1 VRCAALL
8 MVALTIPAS
17 LLGQSSLFSA
27 RGLGYPGRELSARAA
42 ASSGAFGMFDPES
55 SVNPAAF
62 GGIDALTTVFTIN
75 SNFMSPENPAG
86 SASTRDTRFPQLM
99 VVGPVQHSGAA
110 LGLSYSNY
118 TSRDFT
124 LASTNTVDLRGVP
137 VGVSD
142 SLSSRGGLSD
152 LRLAGAY
159 RVHNRWVFGGGFHIL
174 TGSNR
179 VQSTRFFD
187 DPSYLSSTQRAE
199 ISFAGLGVSAG
210 VLRQFGPRFA
220 VGAVVRSDGHV
231 NVDQDS
237 SRVAQVDLPYS
248 VGLGLRW
255 HPTPKLDLAAQGL
268 YHAWS
273 GANSD
278 LLAQGGTGSVNT
290 RELSVGGEYS
300 PSARHPTRWPLRFGG
315 HYAQLPFPLVIGDRP
330 HEMRVSAGTGL
341 RFGQERG
348 GIDLTVEHVWRSEGN
363 AYSEKAFVIGVGISL
378 RP

>member
-8 MVALTIPAS
+8 MIAVTLPAS

-42 ASSGAFGMFDPES
+42 ASGGAFGMFDPQS
-55 SVNPAAF
+55 SINPAAL

-75 SNFMSPENPAG
+75 HNFMSPENPAG
-86 SASTRDTRFPQLM
+86 SASTRDTRFPQM
-99 VVGPVQHSGAA
+99 MIVGPVQHSGAA

-142 SLSSRGGLSD
+142 SLQSRGGLAD

-159 RVHNRWVFGGGFHIL
+159 RVHDRWVFGGALHIL

-179 VQSTRFFD
+179 LQSRRFFD
-187 DPSYLSSTQRAE
+187 DPTYLSSTQRAE
-199 ISFAGLGVSAG
+199 ISYAGLGFSVG
-210 VLRQFGPRFA
+210 LLRQFGSSFS
-220 VGAVVRSDGHV
+220 VGAVARTDGHV

-237 SRVAQVDLPYS
+237 SRVAQIDLPYS
-248 VGLGLRW
+248 FGLGLRW
-255 HPTPKLDLAAQGL
+255 HPTAKLDLGAQGL

-278 LLAQGGTGSVNT
+278 LLAQGGTGAVNT
-290 RELSVGGEYS
+290 GQLSVGGEYT
-300 PSARHPTRWPLRFGG
+300 PNGRHPSRWPLRFGG
-315 HYAQLPFPLVIGDRP
+315 HYAQLPFPLVPGDHP
-330 HEMRVSAGTGL
+330 HEIRVSIGTGM

-348 GIDLTVEHVWRSEGN
+348 GIDLTGEHVWRSEGT
-363 AYSEKAFVIGVGISL
+363 AYSETAFVIGVGVSL